1 MRWKASR
8 RSPAGFQ
15 VSLTVQRAIYNIRF
29 YRKASPNHA
38 KGVFKMFGLGPTELI
53 IILIIALV
61 IFGPSRL
68 PKVGQSVG
76 QALRAFRDSTDKV
89 QEEVQKSLD
98 GPPSG
103 TEQKS

>member
-1 MRWKASR
+1 
-8 RSPAGFQ
+8 
-15 VSLTVQRAIYNIRF
+15 
-29 YRKASPNHA
+29 
-38 KGVFKMFGLGPTELI
+38 MFGLGPTELI
-53 IILIIALV
+53 VILIIALV

-89 QEEVQKSLD
+89 QAEVEKSLD
-98 GPPSG
+98 TPEPTDSG

>member
-1 MRWKASR
+1 
-8 RSPAGFQ
+8 
-15 VSLTVQRAIYNIRF
+15 
-29 YRKASPNHA
+29 
-38 KGVFKMFGLGPTELI
+38 MFGLGPTELI

-89 QEEVQKSLD
+89 QEEVTKSLD
-98 GPPSG
+98 EVTTP
-103 TEQKS
+103 TEERKE